1 MDLIMKISEK
11 AHTAGA
17 IIVGLM
23 FISITCQVF
32 GRMCGFPFTWVE
44 ELSGYAAIWSTFLGI
59 GYALRQGRHVRVDLV
74 TRTASPRT
82 QAVMTIIGDI
92 ACVLFSIIIVWKGS
106 YLVSVSYHVQRTT
119 SLLGLPVYLMQIVL
133 PIGFVIFGLEA
144 ISNAVKTWKTISYQN
159 YSNEKSQR

>member
-32 GRMCGFPFTWVE
+32 GRMCGFSFTWVE
-44 ELSGYAAIWSTFLGI
+44 ELSGYGAIWSTYLGI
-59 GYALRQGRHVRVDLV
+59 GYTLRQGRHVRVDLV
-74 TRTASPRT
+74 TRMVSPRA
-82 QAVMTIIGDI
+82 QAVMSIIGDI
-92 ACVLFSIIIVWKGS
+92 ACVLFSIIIVWKGT
-106 YLVSVSYHVQRTT
+106 YLATVAYQVQRTT

-144 ISNAVKTWKTISYQN
+144 IASAVKTWKTITH
-159 YSNEKSQR
+159 